1 MMANEIWYSLLFI
14 AALNKHQ
21 NFIFKRIL
29 YVWSLFR
36 KEDTLWCLLERVSL
50 LSSFPSQV
58 PISRFWLVGDHP
70 KYHAKAAFATSSVEK
85 GTKFRIK
92 NNQSTNCSFLRGVR
106 HSLLCW
112 VFNFVKIFFLYSSML
127 LVSEKHH
134 YHLFSSNVLI
144 G

>member
-14 AALNKHQ
+14 DALNKHQ
-21 NFIFKRIL
+21 NFIFERIL

-70 KYHAKAAFATSSVEK
+70 KYHAKAAFATLNVEK

-92 NNQSTNCSFLRGVR
+92 NNQSTNCSFLRCA
-106 HSLLCW
+106 SLSTLLSFQFCQDL
-112 VFNFVKIFFLYSSML
+112 FLYSSML
-127 LVSEKHH
+127 LVLEKKHH